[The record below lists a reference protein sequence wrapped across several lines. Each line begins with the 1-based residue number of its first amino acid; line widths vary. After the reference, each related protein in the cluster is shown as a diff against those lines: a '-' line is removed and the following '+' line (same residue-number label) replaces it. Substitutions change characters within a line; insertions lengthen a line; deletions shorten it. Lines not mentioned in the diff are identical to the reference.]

1 MKFDLPEDL
10 LKRSEEADSLQNY
23 LLKRYEQIPLK
34 PFTLN
39 INAEWGYGK
48 TYFLQQLANKCGISR
63 VTLGKVERGELGNT
77 SVKTLD
83 IILASLGLEIEFKT
97 IRGFGLPNLDE
108 L

>member
-1 MKFDLPEDL
+1 MKL
-10 LKRSEEADSLQNY
+10 
-23 LLKRYEQIPLK
+23 YEIGQQIK
-34 PFTLN
+34 TLR
-39 INAEWGYGK
+39 ESK
-48 TYFLQQLANKCGISR
+48 KLTQEQLATKCGISR

>member
-1 MKFDLPEDL
+1 MKLYEIGQQIRIL
-10 LKRSEEADSLQNY
+10 REAKKLTQ
-23 LLKRYEQIPLK
+23 E
-34 PFTLN
+34 
-39 INAEWGYGK
+39 
-48 TYFLQQLANKCGISR
+48 QLASKCGISR

-97 IRGFGLPNLDE
+97 IRGFGLPSLDE

>member
-1 MKFDLPEDL
+1 MKLYEIGQQIKTL
-10 LKRSEEADSLQNY
+10 REAKKITQ
-23 LLKRYEQIPLK
+23 E
-34 PFTLN
+34 
-39 INAEWGYGK
+39 
-48 TYFLQQLANKCGISR
+48 QLASKCGISR

-97 IRGFGLPNLDE
+97 IQGFGLPNLDE

>member
-1 MKFDLPEDL
+1 MKLYEIGQQIRTL
-10 LKRSEEADSLQNY
+10 REAKKLTQ
-23 LLKRYEQIPLK
+23 E
-34 PFTLN
+34 
-39 INAEWGYGK
+39 
-48 TYFLQQLANKCGISR
+48 QLANKCGISR

-97 IRGFGLPNLDE
+97 IRGFGLPSLDE

>member
-1 MKFDLPEDL
+1 MKLHEIGENI
-10 LKRSEEADSLQNY
+10 K
-23 LLKRYEQIPLK
+23 
-34 PFTLN
+34 TLRK
-39 INAEWGYGK
+39 AKKLTQE
-48 TYFLQQLANKCGISR
+48 QLANKCGISR

-97 IRGFGLPNLDE
+97 IRGFGMPSLDE

>member
-1 MKFDLPEDL
+1 MKLYEIGQQIKTL
-10 LKRSEEADSLQNY
+10 REAKKMTQEELS
-23 LLKRYEQIPLK
+23 KI
-34 PFTLN
+34 
-39 INAEWGYGK
+39 
-48 TYFLQQLANKCGISR
+48 CGISR

>member
-1 MKFDLPEDL
+1 MKLYEIGQQIKTL
-10 LKRSEEADSLQNY
+10 REAKKLTQ
-23 LLKRYEQIPLK
+23 E
-34 PFTLN
+34 
-39 INAEWGYGK
+39 
-48 TYFLQQLANKCGISR
+48 QLATKCGISR

-97 IRGFGLPNLDE
+97 IQGFGLPNLDE

>member
-1 MKFDLPEDL
+1 MKLYEIGQQIKTL
-10 LKRSEEADSLQNY
+10 REAKKLTQ
-23 LLKRYEQIPLK
+23 E
-34 PFTLN
+34 
-39 INAEWGYGK
+39 
-48 TYFLQQLANKCGISR
+48 QLANKCGISR

-97 IRGFGLPNLDE
+97 IRGFGLPSLDE